1 MTSLVYIHVCLIC
14 LLEFLSG
21 IYIIP
26 LVFHWLEVFVKM
38 RWMGTTGPT
47 HIKPLTEEKAAELGA
62 EIIGDTFVYGVA
74 ASIVI
79 FEYVRSK
86 KKEQDA
92 EDSQNN
98 QIANLNDSMQRL
110 EREMRD
116 IKKRLGDMDSKR
128 QNTKKEDKKT

>member
-1 MTSLVYIHVCLIC
+1 
-14 LLEFLSG
+14 
-21 IYIIP
+21 
-26 LVFHWLEVFVKM
+26 M

-47 HIKPLTEEKAAELGA
+47 HVKPLTEEKAAELGA

-92 EDSQNN
+92 EDSQND

-110 EREMRD
+110 EREMKD
-116 IKKRLGDMDSKR
+116 IKKHLGDMDSKQ

>member
-1 MTSLVYIHVCLIC
+1 
-14 LLEFLSG
+14 
-21 IYIIP
+21 
-26 LVFHWLEVFVKM
+26 M

-47 HIKPLTEEKAAELGA
+47 HVKPLTEEKAAELGA

-92 EDSQNN
+92 EDSQND

-110 EREMRD
+110 EREMKD

>member
-1 MTSLVYIHVCLIC
+1 
-14 LLEFLSG
+14 
-21 IYIIP
+21 
-26 LVFHWLEVFVKM
+26 M

-110 EREMRD
+110 EREMKD

>member
-1 MTSLVYIHVCLIC
+1 
-14 LLEFLSG
+14 
-21 IYIIP
+21 
-26 LVFHWLEVFVKM
+26 M

-62 EIIGDTFVYGVA
+62 EIIGDTFVYSVA

-92 EDSQNN
+92 EDSQND

-110 EREMRD
+110 EREMKD
-116 IKKRLGDMDSKR
+116 IKKRLGDMDSKQ